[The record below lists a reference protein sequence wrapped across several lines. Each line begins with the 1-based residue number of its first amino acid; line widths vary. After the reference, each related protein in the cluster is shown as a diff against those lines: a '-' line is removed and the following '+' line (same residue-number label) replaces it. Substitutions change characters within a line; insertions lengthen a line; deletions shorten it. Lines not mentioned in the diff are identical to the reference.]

1 MGGGVGT
8 CTAGDAGGNGGDTS
22 TAERDTGVWDDGV
35 GSTRGDEAHTLGHVV
50 PIRTQQPHVEVMRP
64 AKVHRV
70 SISTMATQCG
80 RLCIASAVHSFEGV

>member
-1 MGGGVGT
+1 MGT
-8 CTAGDAGGNGGDTS
+8 CTAGDAGGNGGYTS
-22 TAERDTGVWDDGV
+22 MDERDTGVWDDGV

-70 SISTMATQCG
+70 SISTMATHCG
-80 RLCIASAVHSFEGV
+80 RLCIASAVHS